1 MIVAE
6 FIEHGAWTARC
17 LSWVVGL
24 QQQGDH
30 WQVTLWHWPLN
41 KTRTEVAAR
50 AGFDD
55 AKNAVKWA
63 ADLLAE
69 EGISVLLN
77 DGHRVLTLVDML
89 TFTPAP
95 QLASVEACA

>member
-24 QQQGDH
+24 QQSGTG
-30 WQVTLWHWPLN
+30 WEVTLWHWPLG
-41 KTRTEVAAR
+41 KERTEVATK

-55 AKNAVKWA
+55 AKKAVKWA
-63 ADLLAE
+63 ADLLSN

-77 DGHRVLTLVDML
+77 DGHRVLTLVDTL

-95 QLASVEACA
+95 QLAPVEACA